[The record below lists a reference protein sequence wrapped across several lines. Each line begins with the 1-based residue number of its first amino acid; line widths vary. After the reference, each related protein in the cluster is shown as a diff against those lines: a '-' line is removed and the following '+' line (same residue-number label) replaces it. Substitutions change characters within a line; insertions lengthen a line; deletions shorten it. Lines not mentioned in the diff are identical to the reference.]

1 MGDVIGEELIVGEDF
16 VIGGEEEGGGNPSA
30 VKVPQQSFD
39 LPLIYQFTSLM
50 DPSRLI
56 AELPIN
62 NTTFSL
68 VLNGSGPWAGT
79 LNVEDSEVRKTNWR
93 EATAVNRSALWIA
106 VEKPY
111 LSGRE
116 LIYGGRTTGRDYI
129 ESSGIAQLSGGDFY
143 GYLAARFPNPRP
155 PGSPQPPEEAIG
167 YTEYKD
173 PEGHEWAQ
181 PTTVEEKEYGGVAA
195 ATAAYWLLHQAL
207 EEVAQSIPIT
217 IVAASEPTP
226 QQFWITFSAP
236 RTQNQTLA
244 TMLSQLHQLGYQV
257 GIDVIQ
263 QVEYV
268 AGVPTVSIGI
278 FYPRRGGES
287 GLVIA
292 NRLDLEY
299 QEDGTQQSNG
309 VVDMVGGTGEEAEE
323 RRWAPAFVEEYPLL
337 SQVVSHASV
346 SPTTQSAKVLAAYEE
361 GDLAVY
367 SYPLTTPVVTL
378 PMFGRPSILDLA
390 EVGENV
396 KLRIDKT
403 AGEVPETNPRFP
415 NGLDFTF
422 RTVRIDATVPDQGL
436 STMKVTLNVPPS
448 STPIVPPE

>member
-1 MGDVIGEELIVGEDF
+1 MGTIGEIIPF
-16 VIGGEEEGGGNPSA
+16 TIGGEEGGPPA
-30 VKVPQQSFD
+30 VRVPQQTFD

-56 AELPIN
+56 AELPVN
-62 NTTFSL
+62 NATFSL

-79 LNVEDSEVRKTNWR
+79 LNVEDSEVRKTSWR
-93 EATAVNRSALWIA
+93 EATRVNRSAVWIA

-111 LSGRE
+111 LSGRV
-116 LIYGGRTTGRDYI
+116 LIYGGRTTGRDYL
-129 ESSGIAQLSGGDFY
+129 ESTGIVSLSGSDFY
-143 GYLAARFPNPRP
+143 GLLAQRFP
-155 PGSPQPPEEAIG
+155 SPHPAGAPEETG
-167 YTEYKD
+167 YTEYTD
-173 PEGHEWAQ
+173 PEGHTWAVLAES
-181 PTTVEEKEYGGVAA
+181 PPPGVAERGASA
-195 ATAAYWLLHQAL
+195 ATIAYWLLRQAL
-207 EEVAQSIPIT
+207 EEVAESPPIT
-217 IVAASEPTP
+217 IVASSEPTP

-278 FYPRRGGES
+278 FYPRRGSES
-287 GLVIA
+287 SLVIA
-292 NRLDLEY
+292 SRLDLEY

-309 VVDMVGGTGEEAEE
+309 VVEMVGGTGEDAEE
-323 RRWAPAFVEEYPLL
+323 RRWAPAFAEEYPLL

-346 SPTTQSAKVLAAYEE
+346 SPTAQSARVLAAYEE

-378 PMFGRPSILDLA
+378 SMFGRPSILDLA

-422 RTVRIDATVPDQGL
+422 RTVRLDATVPDQGL
-436 STMKVTLNVPPS
+436 PTMKVTLNIPPS
-448 STPIVPPE
+448 STPIVPPD